1 MAVSNRVHY
10 FHADASAFGGYLE
23 RPIEHTIAPQ
33 APMSLSPSGGYGSA
47 RSENFRLESVVSY
60 KSASSQVSGRL
71 SKKEGRGWVTLASA
85 TVEGLNVLDVV
96 TADRLTAQVSTEHP
110 LEGDNPRVTFLGTS
124 FENLKIAGCPIDIK
138 LNFDICDQGN
148 GNGYPSQPCIEDDQF
163 LTRVADQY
171 KRMTNEENLPKW
183 VKDRSIPDWIEERYK
198 WDAKQVEATD
208 SVLCSIVKE
217 AAVKEEDAAK
227 QQAAN
232 ETCQFPGRPF
242 GSVFE
247 VPDFGR
253 VFLGELFVDCNSYRL
268 TTIRLEM
275 GCSGQGSLSGPTAM
289 TNGHT
294 IPP

>member
-1 MAVSNRVHY
+1 MAASKRVHY
-10 FHADASAFGGYLE
+10 FHADASAFGGYFE

-47 RSENFRLESVVSY
+47 HSENFRLEGVVSY
-60 KSASSQVSGRL
+60 KSASTQVSGRL
-71 SKKEGRGWVTLASA
+71 SKKEGHGWVTLATA

-124 FENLKIAGCPIDIK
+124 FDNLKIAGCPIDIK
-138 LNFDICDQGN
+138 LNFNICDQGN
-148 GNGYPSQPCIEDDQF
+148 GNGYPSEPCIEDDQF
-163 LTRVADQY
+163 LARVADQY
-171 KRMTNEENLPKW
+171 KRMTNAKNLPEW
-183 VKDRSIPDWIEERYK
+183 VNDRSIPDWIKERYE
-198 WDAKQVEATD
+198 WDSEQSENAG
-208 SVLCSIVKE
+208 SVLCSIVNE
-217 AAVKEEDAAK
+217 AAVREGCD
-227 QQAAN
+227 
-232 ETCQFPGRPF
+232 QFPGRPF

-275 GCSGQGSLSGPTAM
+275 GCSGEGSVSGPTAM

>member
-1 MAVSNRVHY
+1 MAASKRVHY
-10 FHADASAFGGYLE
+10 FHADASAFGGYFE

-47 RSENFRLESVVSY
+47 RSENFRLEGVVSY
-60 KSASSQVSGRL
+60 KSASTQVSGRL
-71 SKKEGRGWVTLASA
+71 SKKEGHGWVTLATA

-138 LNFDICDQGN
+138 LDFNICDQGN
-148 GNGYPSQPCIEDDQF
+148 GNGYPSEPCIEDDEF
-163 LTRVADQY
+163 LARVADQY
-171 KRMTNEENLPKW
+171 KRMTNAKNLPEW
-183 VKDRSIPDWIEERYK
+183 VKDRSIPDWIKERYE
-198 WDAKQVEATD
+198 WDSEQSENVG
-208 SVLCSIVKE
+208 SVLCAIVNE
-217 AAVKEEDAAK
+217 AAVREGCD
-227 QQAAN
+227 
-232 ETCQFPGRPF
+232 QFPGRPF

-275 GCSGQGSLSGPTAM
+275 GCSGEGSVSGPTAM

>member
-1 MAVSNRVHY
+1 MAASKRVHY
-10 FHADASAFGGYLE
+10 FHADASAFGGYFE

-47 RSENFRLESVVSY
+47 RSENFRLEGVVSY
-60 KSASSQVSGRL
+60 KSASTQVSGRL
-71 SKKEGRGWVTLASA
+71 SKKEGHGWVTLATA

-124 FENLKIAGCPIDIK
+124 FENLKIAGCAIDIK
-138 LNFDICDQGN
+138 LNFNICDQGN
-148 GNGYPSQPCIEDDQF
+148 GNGYPSEPCIEDDEF
-163 LTRVADQY
+163 LARVADQY
-171 KRMTNEENLPKW
+171 KRMTNAKNLPEW
-183 VKDRSIPDWIEERYK
+183 VKDRSIPDWIKERYE
-198 WDAKQVEATD
+198 WDSEQSENAG
-208 SVLCSIVKE
+208 SVLCAIVNE
-217 AAVKEEDAAK
+217 AAVREGCD
-227 QQAAN
+227 
-232 ETCQFPGRPF
+232 QFPGRPF

-275 GCSGQGSLSGPTAM
+275 GCSGEGSVSGPTAM

>member
-1 MAVSNRVHY
+1 MAASKRVHY
-10 FHADASAFGGYLE
+10 FHADASAFGGYFE
-23 RPIEHTIAPQ
+23 RPIERTIAPQ

-47 RSENFRLESVVSY
+47 RSENFRLEGVVSY
-60 KSASSQVSGRL
+60 KSASTQVSGRL
-71 SKKEGRGWVTLASA
+71 SKKEGHGWVTLATA

-138 LNFDICDQGN
+138 LDFNICDQGN
-148 GNGYPSQPCIEDDQF
+148 GNGYPSEPCIEDDEF
-163 LTRVADQY
+163 LARVADQY
-171 KRMTNEENLPKW
+171 KRMTNAKNLPEW
-183 VKDRSIPDWIEERYK
+183 VKDRSIPDWIKERYE
-198 WDAKQVEATD
+198 WDSEQSENAG
-208 SVLCSIVKE
+208 SVLCAIVNE
-217 AAVKEEDAAK
+217 AAVREGCD
-227 QQAAN
+227 
-232 ETCQFPGRPF
+232 QFPGRPF

-275 GCSGQGSLSGPTAM
+275 GCSGEGSVSGPTAM

>member
-1 MAVSNRVHY
+1 MAASKRVHY
-10 FHADASAFGGYLE
+10 FHADASAFGGYFE

-47 RSENFRLESVVSY
+47 RSENFRLEGVVSY
-60 KSASSQVSGRL
+60 KSASTQVSGRL
-71 SKKEGRGWVTLASA
+71 SKKEGHGWVTLATA

-138 LNFDICDQGN
+138 LDFNICDQGN
-148 GNGYPSQPCIEDDQF
+148 GNGYPSEPCIEDDEF
-163 LTRVADQY
+163 LARVADQY
-171 KRMTNEENLPKW
+171 KRMTNAKNLPEW
-183 VKDRSIPDWIEERYK
+183 VKDRSIPDWIKERYE
-198 WDAKQVEATD
+198 WDSEQSENAG
-208 SVLCSIVKE
+208 SVLCSIVNE
-217 AAVKEEDAAK
+217 AAVREGCD
-227 QQAAN
+227 
-232 ETCQFPGRPF
+232 QFPGRPF

-275 GCSGQGSLSGPTAM
+275 GCSGEGSVSGPTAM

>member
-1 MAVSNRVHY
+1 MAASKRVHY
-10 FHADASAFGGYLE
+10 FHADASAFGGYFE

-47 RSENFRLESVVSY
+47 RSENFRLEGVVSY
-60 KSASSQVSGRL
+60 KSASTQVSGRL
-71 SKKEGRGWVTLASA
+71 SKKEGHGWVTLATA

-124 FENLKIAGCPIDIK
+124 FDNLKIAGCAIDIK
-138 LNFDICDQGN
+138 LNFNICDQGN
-148 GNGYPSQPCIEDDQF
+148 GNGYPSEPCIEDDQF
-163 LTRVADQY
+163 LARVADQY
-171 KRMTNEENLPKW
+171 KRMTNAKNLPEW
-183 VKDRSIPDWIEERYK
+183 VNDRSIPDWIKERYE
-198 WDAKQVEATD
+198 WDSEQSENAG
-208 SVLCSIVKE
+208 SVLCSIVNE
-217 AAVKEEDAAK
+217 AAVREGCD
-227 QQAAN
+227 
-232 ETCQFPGRPF
+232 QFPGRPF

-275 GCSGQGSLSGPTAM
+275 GCSGEGSVSGPTAM